1 MPLFIGRVVVVT
13 KETFEIPVSAVNEQG
28 AIEYLNSTNEWK
40 EELFSGIRPEAIY
53 VDGAKQV
60 TTPTQTPKEWESNDA
75 CWGWQD
81 DPTVAETFLDEKLRQ
96 IMPKDIPDIPCDE
109 AGFKEWDKEWNDFF
123 EQKDMLCAEFDKA
136 RKIKGE

>member
-13 KETFEIPVSAVNEQG
+13 TETFEIPVSAVNEQG

-40 EELFSGIRPEAIY
+40 EELFSGIRPEAIL

-75 CWGWQD
+75 CWARQD
-81 DPTVAETFLDEKLRQ
+81 DQTVAEAFLDEKFRQ
-96 IMPKDIPDIPCDE
+96 IMPKEDAYDE
-109 AGFKEWDKEWNDFF
+109 AGFKEWQDYVEKKN
-123 EQKDMLCAEFDKA
+123 MLCAEFDNA

>member
-13 KETFEIPVSAVNEQG
+13 KQTFEIPVSAVNEQG

-40 EELFSGIRPEAIY
+40 EELFEGIRPEAIL

-60 TTPTQTPKEWESNDA
+60 TTPTQTPKEWESDEI
-75 CWGWQD
+75 CWGYRLD
-81 DPTVAETFLDEKLRQ
+81 DPTVAETFLDEKFRQ
-96 IMPKDIPDIPCDE
+96 IMPKEDAYDE
-109 AGFKEWDKEWNDFF
+109 AGFKEWQDYVEKKN
-123 EQKDMLCAEFDKA
+123 MLCAEFDKA

>member
-13 KETFEIPVSAVNEQG
+13 KETFEIPVSSVNEQG

-40 EELFSGIRPEAIY
+40 EELFEGIRPEAIY

-60 TTPTQTPKEWESNDA
+60 TTPTQTPKEWESNEI

-81 DPTVAETFLDEKLRQ
+81 DPTVAETFLDEKFRQ
-96 IMPKDIPDIPCDE
+96 IMPKEDAYDE
-109 AGFKEWDKEWNDFF
+109 AGFKEWQDYVEKKN
-123 EQKDMLCAEFDKA
+123 MLCAEFDNA

>member
-1 MPLFIGRVVVVT
+1 MKMPLFIGRVVVVT
-13 KETFEIPVSAVNEQG
+13 TETFEIPVSAVNEQG

-40 EELFSGIRPEAIY
+40 EELFSGIRPEAIL

-75 CWGWQD
+75 CWARQD
-81 DPTVAETFLDEKLRQ
+81 DQTVAEAFLDEKFRQ
-96 IMPKDIPDIPCDE
+96 IMPKEDAYDE
-109 AGFKEWDKEWNDFF
+109 AGFKEWQDYVEKKN
-123 EQKDMLCAEFDKA
+123 MLCAEFDNA

>member
-40 EELFSGIRPEAIY
+40 EELFEGIRPEAIY

-60 TTPTQTPKEWESNDA
+60 TTPTQTPKEWEGDDA
-75 CWGWQD
+75 CWARQD
-81 DPTVAETFLDEKLRQ
+81 DQTVAEAFLDEKLRQ
-96 IMPKDIPDIPCDE
+96 ITPKDNPCPSDE
-109 AGFKEWDKEWNDFF
+109 PGFKEWDKEWDDFF
-123 EQKDMLCAEFDKA
+123 EKKDMLCAEFDNA

>member
-28 AIEYLNSTNEWK
+28 AVEYLNSTNKWK
-40 EELFSGIRPEAIY
+40 EELFEGIRPEAIY

-96 IMPKDIPDIPCDE
+96 IMPKEDAYDE